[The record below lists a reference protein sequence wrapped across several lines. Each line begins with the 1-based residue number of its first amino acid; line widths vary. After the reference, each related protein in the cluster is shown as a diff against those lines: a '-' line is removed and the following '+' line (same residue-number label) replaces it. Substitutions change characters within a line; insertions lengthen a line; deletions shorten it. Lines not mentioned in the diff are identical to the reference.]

1 MENTEINRQLVNFAE
16 KLAGTIFELPG
27 GFVDRA
33 HNAAWKQVENEVL
46 DVVRPLVAK
55 HAAAATERLFD
66 DAQTEIKLVEQQ
78 LESIVREAID
88 EKLFDLVDEAV
99 QRVVSSTNVMELIG
113 QAAFDGIAQSLSP
126 SVREQLK
133 QSESA

>member
-1 MENTEINRQLVNFAE
+1 MENTDINRQLMNFAE

-27 GFVDRA
+27 GFAERA

-46 DVVRPLVAK
+46 DVLRPRIAR
-55 HAAAATERLFD
+55 HAAEATQRLLD
-66 DAQTEIKLVEQQ
+66 DANLIKLVEQQ
-78 LESIVREAID
+78 LESIVRDTID

-99 QRVVSSTNVMELIG
+99 QRAVTSTNVIELIG
-113 QAAFDGIAQSLSP
+113 RAAFDGIAQSLSP
-126 SVREQLK
+126 SVREQLN